1 MTGHNHYSNCTC
13 GWCVNNG
20 RARFNREQALADLRR
35 RDAISFLERNSARSI
50 SSCYVNPNARC
61 PVCGASVF
69 FYANQSG
76 SRVYF
81 DDLGHPWPKH
91 PCTDNPRRKLIFDA
105 TPAGAPL
112 RRPRGLAKELV
123 GAARMA
129 GRFSAVSADAEG
141 WRLLVVLTAE
151 RSDDRNVVTA
161 EFLDAAGGQFEF
173 SCFSPQPLLEAGDF
187 ISEKGGAISFLN
199 RATMTAVTIKNGAP
213 VVAVPVEF
221 VEAKVAAPKQPVVRQ
236 PLSPRPKPVS
246 PPVSGTARHYDMTQ
260 AEAAHFHSA
269 KTSVA
274 DMCDKFGPIVK
285 SYART
290 GTRKPRDVAVR
301 LNGEGY
307 RTATGAHW
315 TPRLSHFLLGLIF
328 TERTSQK
335 PVKQPSPKPVSASR
349 SATKR
354 RESMPLTQAD
364 LIDRLSALGRVV
376 VKDR

>member
-20 RARFNREQALADLRR
+20 RARFNREQAFADLRR
-35 RDAISFLERNSARSI
+35 RDAISLLERNSARSI
-50 SSCYVNPNARC
+50 ISCYVNPNARC

-91 PCTDNPRRKLIFDA
+91 PCTDNPQRKLIFDA
-105 TPAGAPL
+105 TPTGAPL
-112 RRPRGLAKELV
+112 RRPRGFAKELV

-141 WRLLVVLTAE
+141 WRLLVVLTAA

-161 EFLDAAGGQFEF
+161 EFLDAAGDQLEF
-173 SCFSPQPLLEAGDF
+173 SYFSPQPLLELGDF
-187 ISEKGGAISFLN
+187 ISEKWGAISFLD
-199 RATMTAVTIKNGAP
+199 RRTMTAVTIKNGGTVA
-213 VVAVPVEF
+213 AVPVVS
-221 VEAKVAAPKQPVVRQ
+221 VEAKVAAPKPPVVRR
-236 PLSPRPKPVS
+236 PLSPKTKPVR
-246 PPVSGTARHYDMTQ
+246 PPMNRTARHYDITQ
-260 AEAAHFHSA
+260 AEIAHFHSV
-269 KTSVA
+269 KTSVV
-274 DMCDKFGPIVK
+274 DMCDKFDPIVK

-301 LNGEGY
+301 LNSEGY

-328 TERTSQK
+328 TEATSQK
-335 PVKQPSPKPVSASR
+335 SVKQPLPKPVSASH
-349 SATKR
+349 SETKQG
-354 RESMPLTQAD
+354 ESTPLTQAD
-364 LIDRLSALGRVV
+364 LIDRLSAMGRVV

>member
-1 MTGHNHYSNCTC
+1 
-13 GWCVNNG
+13 
-20 RARFNREQALADLRR
+20 
-35 RDAISFLERNSARSI
+35 
-50 SSCYVNPNARC
+50 
-61 PVCGASVF
+61 
-69 FYANQSG
+69 
-76 SRVYF
+76 
-81 DDLGHPWPKH
+81 
-91 PCTDNPRRKLIFDA
+91 
-105 TPAGAPL
+105 
-112 RRPRGLAKELV
+112 
-123 GAARMA
+123 MA

-199 RATMTAVTIKNGAP
+199 RGTMAAVTIKDGAA
-213 VVAVPVEF
+213 VVAVAVKS

-260 AEAAHFHSA
+260 AEVAHFHSA

-274 DMCDKFGPIVK
+274 EMCDKFGPIVK

-315 TPRLSHFLLGLIF
+315 TPRLSYFLLGLIF
-328 TERTSQK
+328 TEPTSQK

-349 SATKR
+349 SETKR
-354 RESMPLTQAD
+354 RVSTSLTQAD

-376 VKDR
+376 VKDL